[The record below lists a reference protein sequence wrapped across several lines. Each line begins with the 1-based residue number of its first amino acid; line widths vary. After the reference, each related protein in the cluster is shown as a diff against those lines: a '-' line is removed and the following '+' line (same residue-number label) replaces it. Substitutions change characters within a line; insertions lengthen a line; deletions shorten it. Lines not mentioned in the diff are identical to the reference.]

1 MRISHRHKFVF
12 FSSPK
17 TGSESIRALLD
28 PLSDVRDVQ
37 FPQASE
43 ASPFYSH
50 IRPTEA
56 RAAFAR
62 FGWPYDDYYRFV
74 FVRNPWKRMVSLYLM
89 VRRLFPQ
96 YGGTFADWLRAA
108 QPDGPGGGGP
118 DRARWL
124 KYGTYS
130 LDAYAGDGNGRLL
143 VDEVFRL
150 EDVAEVPER
159 LRARGIP
166 LAADAAVPWT
176 NRTRAATDLSQLY
189 TPELIA
195 LVGERYA
202 KEIADFGYE
211 YPGGQA
217 RG

>member
-17 TGSESIRALLD
+17 TGSESMRALLD

-37 FPQASE
+37 FPRATP
-43 ASPFYSH
+43 AFPFYSH
-50 IRPTEA
+50 IRPIEVK
-56 RAAFAR
+56 AAFDR
-62 FGWPYDDYYRFV
+62 FGWRYDDYYRFV
-74 FVRNPWKRMVSLYLM
+74 FVRNPWQRLASLYQM
-89 VRRLFPQ
+89 VRRLNPRF
-96 YGGTFADWLRAA
+96 GRSFGDWLRATR
-108 QPDGPGGGGP
+108 PYGIGGGGP
-118 DRARWL
+118 DAARWL

-150 EDVAEVPER
+150 EDMASVPER

-166 LAADAAVPWT
+166 LAAHTLVPWVNQAET
-176 NRTRAATDLSQLY
+176 APDLGQLY
-189 TPELIA
+189 TPELIE

-202 KEIADFGYE
+202 KEIAEFGYQ
-211 YPGGQA
+211 YTGG
-217 RG
+217 